1 MEQFEVNT
9 IAAISTPAGV
19 GGIAVIRVSGP
30 DAIKIVDSAW
40 SGKSLAE
47 AASHTAHLG
56 KYVATDGNILDEAVA
71 TIFRAPASFTREDT
85 VEISVHG
92 SRWIQREVLS
102 DLIRRGARAAN
113 PGEFTQRAFLNGKLD
128 LAQAEGI
135 ADLISSSS
143 RAAHDLALSQTRGH
157 FSRELEALRGKLVEF
172 ASLLELELDFSEED
186 VEFADRT
193 NLLSLAN
200 TILMKVKRLASSYSS
215 GAAIKEGV
223 PVVIAGVP
231 NAGKSSL
238 LNLLLGDDKAIVSDI
253 PGTTRDT
260 IEDTLEI
267 DGVLYR
273 FIDTAGLR
281 ATSDVVENLGIER
294 ARSKMQDAR
303 IVIWIIDPTSPL
315 PYQYDEL
322 NSFLAAKPDAKV
334 ITLLNKSDLQSPN
347 PDAPTPNTQQSADES
362 CTREAVQVP
371 EQSASELTNQ
381 SGSETNPRGAVH
393 VLAQSASE
401 LTNQS
406 GSETDPLG
414 AVHVL
419 AQSASELPS
428 PSADELPS
436 QIKFSAKTGLGL
448 DKLKTCLN
456 DLTFGD
462 INPDAELI
470 VTNARHYEALTRGA
484 DALTRA
490 IEGIETGLSA
500 DFIAQDVRE
509 ALHHL
514 GTITGTITTDN
525 LLHSIFSSFCIGK

>member
-30 DAIKIVDSAW
+30 DAIRIVDGAW
-40 SGKSLAE
+40 GGKPLAE
-47 AASHTAHLG
+47 ASSHTAHLG
-56 KYVATDGNILDEAVA
+56 KYIATDGNILDEAVA
-71 TIFRAPASFTREDT
+71 TVFRNPASFTGEDT

-157 FSRELEALRGKLVEF
+157 FSREFEALRNKLVEF

-193 NLLSLAN
+193 NLLSLASS
-200 TILMKVKRLASSYSS
+200 ILTKVNRLASSYSS

-238 LNLLLGDDKAIVSDI
+238 LNLLLGEDKAIVSDI

-303 IVIWIIDPTSPL
+303 IVIWIIDLTSPL
-315 PYQYDEL
+315 AYQYEEL
-322 NSFLAAKPDAKV
+322 KNFLASKPEAKV
-334 ITLLNKSDLQSPN
+334 ITLFNKSDLQSPN
-347 PDAPTPNTQQSADES
+347 QKRLTNPDTPTSGAQQNEIEPSPRVSVHMSQQSENEPS
-362 CTREAVQVP
+362 LRIPVHMSQ
-371 EQSASELTNQ
+371 QSEN
-381 SGSETNPRGAVH
+381 
-393 VLAQSASE
+393 
-401 LTNQS
+401 
-406 GSETDPLG
+406 
-414 AVHVL
+414 
-419 AQSASELPS
+419 ELPN
-428 PSADELPS
+428 
-436 QIKFSAKTGLGL
+436 QIRFSAKTGTGL
-448 DKLKTCLN
+448 DELKSCLN

-462 INPDAELI
+462 INPDSELI

-484 DALTRA
+484 DALKRA
-490 IEGIETGLSA
+490 IKGIETGLSA

-509 ALHHL
+509 TLHHL

>member
-30 DAIKIVDSAW
+30 DAISIVDGAW
-40 SGKSLAE
+40 GGKSLAE

-56 KYVATDGNILDEAVA
+56 KYVATDGSILDEAVA
-71 TIFRAPASFTREDT
+71 TIFRSPASFTGEDT

-315 PYQYDEL
+315 PYQYEEL

-334 ITLLNKSDLQSPN
+334 ITLLNKSDLQSPH

-362 CTREAVQVP
+362 CTREAVHVRA
-371 EQSASELTNQ
+371 QSTSELTNQ
-381 SGSETNPRGAVH
+381 SESETDPRGSVH
-393 VLAQSASE
+393 VLAQSASK
-401 LTNQS
+401 LPS
-406 GSETDPLG
+406 P
-414 AVHVL
+414 
-419 AQSASELPS
+419 SASELPN
-428 PSADELPS
+428 
-436 QIKFSAKTGLGL
+436 QIKFSAKTGTGL

-490 IEGIETGLSA
+490 IGGIETGLSA

>member
-30 DAIKIVDSAW
+30 DAIRIVDGAW
-40 SGKSLAE
+40 GGKSLAE
-47 AASHTAHLG
+47 VSSHTAHLG
-56 KYVATDGNILDEAVA
+56 KYIATDGNILDEAVA
-71 TIFRAPASFTREDT
+71 TVFRSPASFTGEDT
-85 VEISVHG
+85 IEISVHG

-157 FSRELEALRGKLVEF
+157 FSREFEALRGKLVEF

-200 TILMKVKRLASSYSS
+200 AILTKVKRLASSYSS

-281 ATSDVVENLGIER
+281 TTSDVVENLGIER

-303 IVIWIIDPTSPL
+303 IVIWIIDPTSHL
-315 PYQYDEL
+315 PYQYEEL
-322 NSFLAAKPDAKV
+322 NSFLTAKPDAKV

-347 PDAPTPNTQQSADES
+347 PDTPTPGTQQSADES
-362 CTREAVQVP
+362 CTRGAVYIPQ
-371 EQSASELTNQ
+371 QSADEPTNQ
-381 SGSETNPRGAVH
+381 SESKSDPRGAVH

-401 LTNQS
+401 LPSQTA
-406 GSETDPLG
+406 G
-414 AVHVL
+414 
-419 AQSASELPS
+419 ELPN
-428 PSADELPS
+428 
-436 QIKFSAKTGLGL
+436 QIKFSAKTGTGL
-448 DKLKTCLN
+448 DRLKSCLN

-490 IEGIETGLSA
+490 IEGIQAGLSA

-509 ALHHL
+509 SLHHL
-514 GTITGTITTDN
+514 GTITGTITPDN

>member
-1 MEQFEVNT
+1 MEQFKINT
-9 IAAISTPAGV
+9 IAAISTPAGM

-30 DAIKIVDSAW
+30 DAFRIVDGAW
-40 SGKSLAE
+40 GGKPLAE
-47 AASHTAHLG
+47 ASSHTAHLG
-56 KYVATDGNILDEAVA
+56 KYIATDGNILDEAVA
-71 TIFRAPASFTREDT
+71 TVFRHPASFTGEDT

-157 FSRELEALRGKLVEF
+157 FSREFEALRSKLVEF

-200 TILMKVKRLASSYSS
+200 SILTKVNRLASSYSS

-238 LNLLLGDDKAIVSDI
+238 LNLLLGEDKAIVSDI

-303 IVIWIIDPTSPL
+303 IVIWIIDLTSPL
-315 PYQYDEL
+315 ASQYKEL
-322 NSFLAAKPDAKV
+322 KNSLASKPEAKV
-334 ITLLNKSDLQSPN
+334 ITLFNKSDLQSTCQKGFTN
-347 PDAPTPNTQQSADES
+347 PDAPTSGTQQSENEPS
-362 CTREAVQVP
+362 LRIPVHLSQ
-371 EQSASELTNQ
+371 QSENEPSPRIPVHMSQQSEN
-381 SGSETNPRGAVH
+381 
-393 VLAQSASE
+393 
-401 LTNQS
+401 
-406 GSETDPLG
+406 
-414 AVHVL
+414 
-419 AQSASELPS
+419 ELPN
-428 PSADELPS
+428 
-436 QIKFSAKTGLGL
+436 QIRFSAKTGTGL
-448 DKLKTCLN
+448 DELKSCLN

-462 INPDAELI
+462 INPDSELI

-484 DALTRA
+484 DALKRA
-490 IEGIETGLSA
+490 IEGIETGISA

-509 ALHHL
+509 TLHHL